1 VPVSHKRRCV
11 FVHIPKTGG
20 TSIEHALKMRG
31 RHRRED
37 RRRLMGPILTDELKA
52 MGLRSNFLQHL
63 TATEIL
69 RLHAPGALEGY
80 LKFSVVRNPWDRMV
94 SVYHRQD
101 RDMVEQARA
110 QGVALDE
117 LGFED
122 FVEASMRVQHAH
134 VRPQHEY
141 LTGPT
146 GEVAVDF
153 VGRFET
159 LEESFQEVCRR
170 LGVRAR
176 LPVKYASG
184 RSSRDYRPFY
194 SARSRELVARRYAG
208 DIERFGYTFEAVPA

>member
-1 VPVSHKRRCV
+1 
-11 FVHIPKTGG
+11 
-20 TSIEHALKMRG
+20 
-31 RHRRED
+31 
-37 RRRLMGPILTDELKA
+37 
-52 MGLRSNFLQHL
+52 
-63 TATEIL
+63 
-69 RLHAPGALEGY
+69 
-80 LKFSVVRNPWDRMV
+80 MV
-94 SVYHRQD
+94 SVYHRKD

-122 FVEASMRVQHAH
+122 FVEASMRLQHAH

-146 GEVAVDF
+146 GEVVVDF

-159 LEESFQEVCRR
+159 LKESFQEVCRR

-208 DIERFGYTFEAVPA
+208 DIEMFGYTFEAVAA